1 MQRYAV
7 RVSVALFLVL
17 SLVGGRVQ
25 AQGNVEE
32 WPTYD
37 DGEVFWSYR
46 PIPGKDECTIALTR
60 GERRGISGEVVIPGE
75 VKDGNGK
82 TYRVVKL
89 YQDIFESGKITKVV
103 VPEEVTTI
111 GSCAFQSSMVESVVL
126 PSTLREIEFCAF
138 IGCSKLSS
146 ITIPE
151 GVKKVEYN
159 TFERCNSLRSVTL
172 PNSINTIEESAF
184 EHCSKLRSIELPSSV
199 KEIGKKAFCSSG
211 LEVLP
216 NIQGVKVINEQAF
229 VGLNLTLVRIPE
241 GVKKIDINSFSG
253 CSRLAQLT
261 IPSSVDSIEKGAF
274 ALAWSDAQAAPN
286 YSVYFLAGED
296 CVVDKEAFPAK
307 EKFQG
312 SKPKL
317 YVKEGKKTAFEG
329 KDWVKYTG
337 FEVEEVGDD
346 KYLVTFD
353 ARGGAP
359 QPSMVM
365 VSKDGKVSA
374 PKDKEGKDIRPE
386 KEGYEF
392 LGWYDQEDTTTKYD
406 FGKSKVQKN
415 ITLVAKWRKKE
426 FVVVIVNGLGSKQK
440 VYKRF
445 TGDVVERPTTLK
457 RGNEC
462 DFGGDKYSFEKWLST
477 GSKEVKFPVTVTR
490 DTVIWA
496 VWTKLIQ
503 VTFDVQGGK
512 LYSSFSSG
520 KQLDTEVW
528 VRPGNTIQSVM
539 GMITGER
546 KKGEFLKG
554 LYLNG
559 EPYNTWDEIHSEL
572 TLEAKW
578 AKNCVVTFN
587 VDGGTPVPPE
597 QTVAEGEKVK
607 VPSQDP
613 TKDNYVFKG
622 WYLGEDLF
630 SFGTTE
636 VKGDITLVA
645 KWAKECKVTF
655 DANGGVDEPDDQLRG
670 EGETVAKPSQDPS
683 KEGYVFKG
691 WFVGE
696 VEYDFNQPIK
706 GDLTIKAK
714 WAKVCKVTFNA
725 DGGKPSPEEQKVEE
739 GGKVTRPSLDPS
751 KEGYWFSGWFVDGK
765 PYDFNGAVAGDFE
778 IVAQWYKKA
787 TAVESVLLSEVQV
800 APNPIGEE
808 LVLQGAAAAERV
820 EVYSIDGVL
829 VYSGLATGSERE
841 VIALPGLRSGAYLVR
856 VVAQDGEKV
865 LRVVKK

>member
-1 MQRYAV
+1 MERYIV
-7 RVSVALFLVL
+7 RVSVALLLVL

-25 AQGNVEE
+25 AQGNVEK
-32 WPTYD
+32 WATYK
-37 DGEVFWSYR
+37 DGKVVWSYS
-46 PIPGKDECTIALTR
+46 PHKGKDECTIALTR
-60 GERRGISGEVVIPGE
+60 GASRGISGEVKIPSKVE
-75 VKDGNGK
+75 DGNGK
-82 TYRVVKL
+82 TYTVVEL
-89 YQDIFESGKITKVV
+89 YQKTFEFKGDITKVI
-103 VPEEVTTI
+103 VPEGVTKI
-111 GSCAFQSSMVESVVL
+111 GPGAFEGSGVESVIL
-126 PSTLREIEFCAF
+126 PSTLREIKFTAF
-138 IGCSKLSS
+138 NGCKKLSS

-151 GVKKVEYN
+151 GVKKVEYY
-159 TFERCNSLRSVTL
+159 TFERCESLRSVTL
-172 PNSINTIEESAF
+172 PNSIVTIEESAF
-184 EHCSKLRSIELPSSV
+184 EYCSKLRSIELPSSV
-199 KEIGKKAFCSSG
+199 KEIGKRAFIGCS
-211 LEVLP
+211 LEELP
-216 NIQGVKVINEQAF
+216 NIQGVEVINEQAF
-229 VGLNLTLVRIPE
+229 AGLNLTLVRIPE
-241 GVKKIDINSFSG
+241 GVKKIDINSFFG
-253 CSRLAQLT
+253 CNRLAQLT
-261 IPSSVDSIEKGAF
+261 IPSSVESIGENAF
-274 ALAWSDAQAAPN
+274 AVDKLDAKAAPN
-286 YSVYFLAGED
+286 YSVYFLADED
-296 CVVDKEAFPAK
+296 CAVAEKAFPAN
-307 EKFQG
+307 EKIKG

-317 YVKEGKKTAFEG
+317 YVKQGKKTTFEG
-329 KDWVKYTG
+329 KDWVKYAG
-337 FEVEEVGDD
+337 FDVEEVGDD

-359 QPSMVM
+359 QPDMAV
-365 VSKDGKVSA
+365 VSKDGEVKA
-374 PKDKEGKDIRPE
+374 PNTPE

-392 LGWYDQEDTTTKYD
+392 LGWYDQEDMTTKYD
-406 FGKSKVQKN
+406 FKNSKVQKN
-415 ITLVAKWRKKE
+415 ITLVAKWGKKE
-426 FVVVIVNGLGSKQK
+426 FMVVIVNGLGSKQK
-440 VYKRF
+440 VYKLF
-445 TGDVVERPTTLK
+445 AGDVVERPTTPK
-457 RGNEC
+457 RGDEC
-462 DFGGDKYSFEKWLST
+462 KLDDGDVYGFERWLST
-477 GSKEVKFPVTVTR
+477 GNKKVTFPVTVTR

-496 VWTKLIQ
+496 EWIKLVK
-503 VTFDVQGGK
+503 VTFDVKGGK
-512 LYSSFSSG
+512 LYSFG
-520 KQLDTEVW
+520 TQLETEVW
-528 VRPGNTIQSVM
+528 VSPGSTIQSVM

-546 KKGEFLKG
+546 EKGEFFKG

-572 TLEAKW
+572 KLEARW

-587 VDGGTPVPPE
+587 ADGGTPVPPE

-613 TKDNYVFKG
+613 TKDGYVFKG

-683 KEGYVFKG
+683 KDGYVFKG

-725 DGGKPSPEEQKVEE
+725 DGGEPSPKEQKVEE

-787 TAVESVLLSEVQV
+787 TAVESVLLSGVQV

-841 VIALPGLRSGAYLVR
+841 VIALRGVRSGVYLVR

>member
-1 MQRYAV
+1 MERYIV
-7 RVSVALFLVL
+7 RVSVALLLVL

-25 AQGNVEE
+25 AQDDVED
-32 WPTYD
+32 WPTYN
-37 DGEVFWSYR
+37 DGKVVWSYS
-46 PIPGKDECTIALTR
+46 PHKGKDECTIALA
-60 GERRGISGEVVIPGE
+60 GDASDKISGEVVIPGE
-75 VKDGNGK
+75 VKDDKGK
-82 TYRVVKL
+82 PYKVVEL
-89 YQDIFESGKITKVV
+89 WQSIFEYKGDITKVT
-103 VPEEVTTI
+103 VPEGVTTI
-111 GSCAFQSSMVESVVL
+111 GPGAFAWSGVESVVL
-126 PSTLREIEFCAF
+126 PSTLREIRGTAF
-138 IGCSKLSS
+138 NRCKKLSS

-151 GVKKVEYN
+151 GVKKVDKY
-159 TFERCNSLRSVTL
+159 TFQECERLRSVTL
-172 PNSINTIEESAF
+172 PNGIDTIEEKAF
-184 EHCSKLRSIELPSSV
+184 EDCKNLRSIELPNSV
-199 KEIGKKAFCSSG
+199 KEIGKWAFRSVG

-216 NIQGVKVINEQAF
+216 NIQGVKVIKEGAF
-229 VGLNLTLVRIPE
+229 GNLNLTLVRIPE
-241 GVKKIDINSFSG
+241 GVKKIDSTSFLG

-261 IPSSVDSIEKGAF
+261 IPSSVDSIEKRAF
-274 ALAWSDAQAAPN
+274 ALAWSDPQAAPN

-296 CVVDKEAFPAK
+296 CAVAENAFPANGDFK
-307 EKFQG
+307 G
-312 SKPKL
+312 SKHKL

-329 KDWVKYTG
+329 KDWVKYAG

-359 QPSMVM
+359 QPSMAM
-365 VSKDGKVSA
+365 VSKDGTVSA
-374 PKDKEGKDIRPE
+374 PNTPE

-392 LGWYDQEDTTTKYD
+392 LGWYDQEDMTTKYD
-406 FGKSKVQKN
+406 FKNSKVQKDV
-415 ITLVAKWRKKE
+415 TLVAKWGKKE

-440 VYKRF
+440 VYKLF
-445 TGDVVERPTTLK
+445 TGDLVEYPAVQETRVGYK
-457 RGNEC
+457 FDGWR
-462 DFGGDKYSFEKWLST
+462 ST
-477 GSKEVKFPVTVTR
+477 GVGVDKLTFPLPVTR

-496 VWTKLIQ
+496 AWIKKFEVTLDVKGGELINNWDKKKIGTTLFIMPGRGISLGG
-503 VTFDVQGGK
+503 VTGYTAKRGDDVFIGW
-512 LYSSFSSG
+512 Y
-520 KQLDTEVW
+520 
-528 VRPGNTIQSVM
+528 
-539 GMITGER
+539 
-546 KKGEFLKG
+546 LKG
-554 LYLNG
+554 K
-559 EPYNTWDEIHSEL
+559 PYNLSTPVNSDL

-578 AKNCVVTFN
+578 AKNCKVKFDA
-587 VDGGTPVPPE
+587 DGGIPEPPSR
-597 QTVAEGEKVK
+597 TVAEGEKVP

-613 TKDNYVFKG
+613 TKDGYVFKG
-622 WYLGEDLF
+622 WYLGKNLF

-636 VKGDITLVA
+636 VKDNLTLVA

-655 DANGGVDEPDDQLRG
+655 DANGGVDKPDDQLRG

-696 VEYDFNQPIK
+696 DLYSFGTTVVD
-706 GDLTIKAK
+706 GDLTLVAK
-714 WAKVCKVTFNA
+714 WAKVCKVSFNA
-725 DGGKPSPEEQKVEE
+725 DGGEPSPKEQKVEE

-787 TAVESVLLSEVQV
+787 TAVESVLLSGVQV

-841 VIALPGLRSGAYLVR
+841 VIALPGLRSGVYLVR